1 MNFNR
6 LKTLYLIA
14 RVTPPYQQSGSDA
27 KRLLILGDSTGY
39 GTGATR
45 SSESVAGQIGAAFP
59 ALAIVNK
66 SANGRT
72 AAQLTRYVQNFTG
85 FYDVILLQIGANDL
99 LRHTPPA
106 EVVKRVEIL
115 VKRLSPHT
123 KQLIVMTASNI
134 GAAPRFDR
142 KTKEVYTMASRIYE
156 NLMAELAL
164 NTKTFT
170 FVKLFTE
177 PEFDPFVLHPEINTS
192 CDGLHPTSAG
202 YRLWY
207 EALKSHLVEI

>member
-59 ALAIVNK
+59 QLTIVNK
-66 SANGRT
+66 STNGR
-72 AAQLTRYVQNFTG
+72 AAKQLMRHVENFKG
-85 FYDVILLQIGANDL
+85 FHDIILLQIGANDL

-106 EVVKRVEIL
+106 EVVEHIEAL
-115 VKRLSPHT
+115 VKRLAPHT

-134 GAAPRFDR
+134 GAASRFDR
-142 KTKEVYTMASRIYE
+142 KTQEVYTAASRIYE
-156 NLMAELAL
+156 IVMAERAL
-164 NTKTFT
+164 ETKEFT
-170 FVKLFTE
+170 FVQLFTE

-192 CDGLHPTSAG
+192 CDGLHPTSVG
-202 YRLWY
+202 YRLWF
-207 EALKSHLVEI
+207 EALKPYLKEI